1 MRNKIEDYAWLL
13 NLLVW
18 ALLLPYVANTTGWLF
33 TEIARQPWIVF
44 GLQLTQDGVSPL
56 VTQGMVWMSLIGFTV
71 LYGVL
76 MAVDVYLLQ
85 KFAKTGTGEMLSL
98 DVDESPTGE
107 EPAGSLGL
115 A

>member
-1 MRNKIEDYAWLL
+1 LR
-13 NLLVW
+13 LLVW

-44 GLQLTQDGVSPL
+44 TLQLTQDGVSPL
-56 VTQGMVWMSLIGFTV
+56 VTPGMVWTSLIGFTL

-76 MAVDVYLLQ
+76 MAADIYLLQ
-85 KFAKTGTGEMLSL
+85 KFGKTGTGQDISL
-98 DVDESPTGE
+98 DVDESPIGE
-107 EPAGSLGL
+107 EPAGTLGL